1 MNIKLIVNLLI
12 VTLAGRLVMVGS
24 GNRMISIVTLT
35 LLLCLGGVL
44 ESSAMTSNVYV
55 FAVHGE
61 ERRLALT

>member
-44 ESSAMTSNVYV
+44 ESSAMTSNVYE
-55 FAVHGE
+55 FDVHGE